1 MEERAHRDMKN
12 EPVAGIQPEVIAWAR
27 KSIGLSIEDVA
38 RELKRPQ
45 EEVMAWES
53 GDAFP
58 TYSQLEKLAYKLYK
72 RPLAVFFLPS
82 APEETQP
89 KHEFRTL
96 PDTDLESLQKDTYL
110 QIRRAHAYQL
120 ALKDLFGDTNPHER
134 CIWKSVHLSPE
145 QGLAKQAESIRTFL
159 GITLA
164 EQLSWRSDDLA
175 LKKWRNAIE
184 AAGVFIFKAAF
195 KQKDISGFCLMD
207 THLPVIYLN
216 NSTTKTRQI
225 FSLLHELAHLLLSMN
240 GLTKFDKQYIERLP
254 RAEQKIE
261 QFCNGMAAEVLI
273 PSADFAQQVGS
284 LPVNAE
290 QAPEDA
296 FANIAARYG
305 VSREAILRRLLDMD
319 RVSSR
324 YYEAKARLWT
334 AQMKKSSGGDW
345 YSNQTAYL
353 SNSFTRE
360 VFSRHYRDQLS
371 LEQAADYLGIKPRSF
386 SGLEERILKRA
397 DA

>member
-1 MEERAHRDMKN
+1 MKN

-38 RELKRPQ
+38 RELKRPE
-45 EEVMAWES
+45 EEVRAWES
-53 GDAFP
+53 GDASP
-58 TYSQLEKLAYKLYK
+58 TYPQLEKLAYKVYK
-72 RPLAVFFLPS
+72 RPLAVFFLPA
-82 APEETQP
+82 APEERQP

-96 PDTDLESLQKDTYL
+96 PDTDLDSFHKDTFL
-110 QIRRAHAYQL
+110 HIRRAHTYQL
-120 ALKDLFGDTNPHER
+120 ALKDLFGDSNPHER
-134 CIWKSVHLSPE
+134 CIWKSIRLTTD
-145 QGLAKQAESIRTFL
+145 QAIATQAESIRTFL

-164 EQLSWRSDDLA
+164 QQVSWRKDDLA
-175 LKKWRNAIE
+175 LKRWRSAIE
-184 AAGVFIFKAAF
+184 TAGVFVFKAAF

-216 NSTTKTRQI
+216 NSTTKTRQV

-254 RAEQKIE
+254 RTEQKIE
-261 QFCNGMAAEVLI
+261 QFCNAVAAEVLI
-273 PSADFAQQVGS
+273 PSADFARQLGS
-284 LPVNAE
+284 LPEDVELAS
-290 QAPEDA
+290 EDA
-296 FANIAARYG
+296 FASIAVRYG
-305 VSREAILRRLLDMD
+305 VSREAILRRLLDMGL
-319 RVSSR
+319 VSQG
-324 YYEAKARLWT
+324 YYEAKARLWNS
-334 AQMKKSSGGDW
+334 QIKKQEGGGSW
-345 YSNQTAYL
+345 SANQATYL
-353 SNSFTRE
+353 SDYFTRE

>member
-1 MEERAHRDMKN
+1 MKN
-12 EPVAGIQPEVIAWAR
+12 EPFAGIQPEVIAWAR
-27 KSIGLSIEDVA
+27 KSVGLSIEDVA

-45 EEVMAWES
+45 EEVRAWES

-58 TYSQLEKLAYKLYK
+58 TYPQLEKLAYKLYK

-82 APEETQP
+82 APEEAQP

-120 ALKDLFGDTNPHER
+120 ALKDLFGDSNPHER
-134 CIWKSVHLSPE
+134 CIWKTIHLSPD
-145 QGLAKQAESIRTFL
+145 QVITPQAESIRNFL
-159 GITLA
+159 GITLT
-164 EQLSWRSDDLA
+164 EQLSWRSDELA
-175 LKKWRNAIE
+175 LKRWRSAIE
-184 AAGVFIFKAAF
+184 TAGVFVFKAAF

-261 QFCNGMAAEVLI
+261 QFCNAIAAEVLI

-284 LPVNAE
+284 LPADVEKAS
-290 QAPEDA
+290 EDA
-296 FANIAARYG
+296 FANLASRYG
-305 VSREAILRRLLDMD
+305 VSREAILRRLLDMG
-319 RVSSR
+319 RVSAG

-334 AQMKKSSGGDW
+334 SQIKKREGGGSW
-345 YSNQTAYL
+345 SANQATYL
-353 SNSFTRE
+353 SDYFTRE

-371 LEQAADYLGIKPRSF
+371 MEQAADYLGIKPRSF